1 MHRPSARAV
10 LSNHREKTHIVKTIL
25 DARSKITVLA
35 ISFALAV
42 ALTTQTYAASTN
54 QVTVNNT
61 TIDYVLNK
69 ITIVGVNF
77 GPITPNVT
85 LQNVPL
91 TVQSFNSGT
100 GTIVAMLP
108 NGLTAGSYRLA
119 VTTTTGTPATGFFDV
134 AYGTSG
140 PKGATGA
147 TGPTGATGV
156 TGAIGVTGPTGATGA
171 QGMQGIQ
178 GPQGPT
184 GATGVTGGTGPSGT
198 TGPTGATGA
207 TGATGQKGD
216 TGAAGAT
223 GATGA
228 TGLGTG
234 VPNGM
239 QEFTTVGDNAFVVP
253 QNITALLV
261 EVWGAGGGAGT
272 GFNCSGGWG
281 GAGAY
286 SRTVI
291 DVIPGETLTIN
302 IGAGG
307 ANGWNGFGSSFPGQ
321 AGQDTKI
328 LRASTI
334 LVDSGGG
341 QGGQSGT
348 TCPSGTNGVPGAP
361 DPNAIGRTSAN
372 PNPALGTGWVLNF
385 PPYTSRPASG
395 SIEPIGAYGGRP
407 DNFHPGGNGY
417 VFIQW

>member
-1 MHRPSARAV
+1 MKA
-10 LSNHREKTHIVKTIL
+10 IL
-25 DARSKITVLA
+25 DSRPKVTVLA
-35 ISFALAV
+35 ISFVLAV
-42 ALTTQTYAASTN
+42 ALTSQTYAASTN

-77 GPITPNVT
+77 GPTTPSVT
-85 LQNVPL
+85 LQNVTL
-91 TVQSFNSGT
+91 AVQSFNSGT

-134 AYGTSG
+134 AYGMTGS
-140 PKGATGA
+140 KGATGA
-147 TGPTGATGV
+147 TG
-156 TGAIGVTGPTGATGA
+156 ATGA
-171 QGMQGIQ
+171 QGLQGIQ

-184 GATGVTGGTGPSGT
+184 GATGAMGATGA
-198 TGPTGATGA
+198 TGPTGDKGDTGAIGA

-223 GATGA
+223 GATG
-228 TGLGTG
+228 LSTG

-253 QNITALLV
+253 ENVTALLA

-286 SRTVI
+286 SRAVI
-291 DVIPGETLTIN
+291 NVIPGETLTIN

-372 PNPALGTGWVLNF
+372 PNLGADWVVNF
-385 PPYTSRPASG
+385 PPHTSRPASG

>member
-1 MHRPSARAV
+1 MLFV
-10 LSNHREKTHIVKTIL
+10 
-25 DARSKITVLA
+25 
-35 ISFALAV
+35 LAV
-42 ALTTQTYAASTN
+42 ALTSQTYAVSTN
-54 QVTVNNT
+54 QLTVNNT

-77 GPITPNVT
+77 GPTTPSVT
-85 LQNVPL
+85 LQNVTL
-91 TVQSFNSGT
+91 AVQSFNSGT

-119 VTTTTGTPATGFFDV
+119 VTTTTGTPGTGFFDV

-147 TGPTGATGV
+147 TGPTGATG
-156 TGAIGVTGPTGATGA
+156 A
-171 QGMQGIQ
+171 QGIQ
-178 GPQGPT
+178 
-184 GATGVTGGTGPSGT
+184 
-198 TGPTGATGA
+198 GPTGATGA
-207 TGATGQKGD
+207 TGSQGIQGVPGSPGATGATGAKGDKGD

-223 GATGA
+223 GATGAMGATGAQGLQGIQGLQGPTGATGAMGATGPVGATGA

-253 QNITALLV
+253 ENVTELLA

-286 SRTVI
+286 SRAVI
-291 DVIPGETLTIN
+291 NVIPGETLTIN

-334 LVDSGGG
+334 LLDSGGG

-348 TCPSGTNGVPGAP
+348 TCPSGTNGAAGAP

-372 PNPALGTGWVLNF
+372 PNLGMDWVVNF
-385 PPYTSRPASG
+385 PPHTSRPASG

>member
-1 MHRPSARAV
+1 MAIGTRTAV
-10 LSNHREKTHIVKTIL
+10 YYGNYNVKAIL
-25 DARSKITVLA
+25 DLRPKIGVLA
-35 ISFALAV
+35 LPFVLAGV
-42 ALTTQTYAASTN
+42 LTTQAYAASTN

-61 TIDYVLNK
+61 AIDYVLNK

-77 GPITPNVT
+77 GPKTPSVT
-85 LQNVPL
+85 LQDVPL

-119 VTTTTGTPATGFFDV
+119 VTTTKGTPATGFFDV

-147 TGPTGATGV
+147 TGAMGATGATGPS
-156 TGAIGVTGPTGATGA
+156 GPSGA
-171 QGMQGIQ
+171 QGLQGIQ

-184 GATGVTGGTGPSGT
+184 GAPGATGPPGGN
-198 TGPTGATGA
+198 GPTGATGPMGA
-207 TGATGQKGD
+207 TGATGPKGD
-216 TGAAGAT
+216 AGAP

-228 TGLGTG
+228 TGLGTA

-239 QEFTTVGDNAFVVP
+239 QEFITVGDNAFVVP
-253 QNITALLV
+253 ANITALLV

-286 SRTVI
+286 SRALI
-291 DVIPGETLTIN
+291 DVMPGETLTIN

-307 ANGWNGFGSSFPGQ
+307 VNGWNGFASSFPGQ
-321 AGQDTKI
+321 PGQDTKI

-341 QGGQSGT
+341 KGGQSGT
-348 TCPSGTNGVPGAP
+348 TCPSGANGVPGAP
-361 DPNAIGRTSAN
+361 DPNAIGRACAN
-372 PNPALGTGWVLNF
+372 PNPALETGWVVNF
-385 PPYTSRPASG
+385 PPNTSRPASG

-407 DNFHPGGNGY
+407 DNFRPGGNGY